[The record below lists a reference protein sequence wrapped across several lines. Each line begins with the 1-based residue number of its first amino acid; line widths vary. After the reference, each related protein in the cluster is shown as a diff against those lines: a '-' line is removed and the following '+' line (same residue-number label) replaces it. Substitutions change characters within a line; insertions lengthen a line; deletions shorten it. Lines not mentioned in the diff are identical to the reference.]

1 MQLVNTSGDGDEGLG
16 GSLGDGRLASH
27 AGLALL
33 GDSRQQLLDLG
44 DGTARV
50 EALGTGLRAVHDG
63 VASKSKQMRKVAQDT
78 DLTDSEYI
86 IYTFSQEK
94 KKRQNKRFLI
104 TEMMIIFIE
113 TCILLLSVLKFF
125 FTSVHMFL
133 QFK

>member
-1 MQLVNTSGDGDEGLG
+1 MQLVNTSGDGDEGLW

-63 VASKSKQMRKVAQDT
+63 VASKAKQMIKVAQDT
-78 DLTDSEYI
+78 NLTDSEYMAHL
-86 IYTFSQEK
+86 Y
-94 KKRQNKRFLI
+94 
-104 TEMMIIFIE
+104 
-113 TCILLLSVLKFF
+113 
-125 FTSVHMFL
+125 MFL
-133 QFK
+133 REKSGKINAF